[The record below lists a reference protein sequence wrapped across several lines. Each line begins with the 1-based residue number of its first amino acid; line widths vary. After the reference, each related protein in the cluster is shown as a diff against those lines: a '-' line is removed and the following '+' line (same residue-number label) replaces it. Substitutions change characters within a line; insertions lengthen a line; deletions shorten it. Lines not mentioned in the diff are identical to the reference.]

1 MDNTEKDVLQ
11 QEKEK
16 LRDMVDFLK
25 EIIEKIQ
32 EEKEE
37 NLKN

>member
-16 LRDMVDFLK
+16 LRDMVEFLK
-25 EIIEKIQ
+25 EIIEKIHQ
-32 EEKEE
+32 EKGG